1 MAKMEAE
8 EIRQIFKDQ
17 FGFFPPCNVGA
28 NELGEDMGDLISQY
42 HHLIWGEGVI
52 PIKYRYLMALA
63 TAVYSED
70 DTRAKLEL
78 LKAVRNGAT
87 KEEIV
92 EVFRQQVWMRGAPL
106 IVKIVPLLKFLDKIE
121 KA

>member
-1 MAKMEAE
+1 MEAE
-8 EIRQIFKDQ
+8 EIRQIFKEQ

-92 EVFRQQVWMRGAPL
+92 EVLRQQVWMRGAPL